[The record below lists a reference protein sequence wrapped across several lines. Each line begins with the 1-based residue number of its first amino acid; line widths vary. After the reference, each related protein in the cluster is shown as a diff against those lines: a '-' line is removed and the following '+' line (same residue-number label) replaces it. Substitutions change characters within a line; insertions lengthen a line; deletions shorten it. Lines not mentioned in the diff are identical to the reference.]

1 MTKTNQRE
9 LKRHRL
15 QLMDGG
21 HCYLDVWID
30 HEAKV
35 CINRMPARLNR
46 TEVGMLHDWL
56 ANVVETLATTNPDR
70 DNVIQD
76 PATPPED

>member
-30 HEAKV
+30 QQSRV
-35 CINRMPARLNR
+35 TISRMPSRLSPSDFVALRKWLSDHAAILAPEAPIKGTQHARRPR
-46 TEVGMLHDWL
+46 T
-56 ANVVETLATTNPDR
+56 
-70 DNVIQD
+70 
-76 PATPPED
+76 